1 MNKVASLLA
10 VLFITVSTM
19 AAAETKPAMD
29 SRSIDLRYCLDLP
42 TFLLIAKCSGE
53 VSAGK
58 KGIPFSLEEVAGII
72 SAENAKL
79 PSQTK
84 ELSVIPVPI
93 NDAPN
98 KALQSEEK

>member
-10 VLFITVSTM
+10 VLLLTANSI

-29 SRSIDLRYCLDLP
+29 NRSIDLRYCLDLP
-42 TFLLIAKCSGE
+42 TVVLIAKCSGE
-53 VSAGK
+53 VSPGK
-58 KGIPFSLEEVAGII
+58 KGTPFSQEEVARII

-84 ELSVIPVPI
+84 EPPALPVLI
-93 NDAPN
+93 NDVPGS
-98 KALQSEEK
+98 ALQSEEK